1 MDIIFKDDMVK
12 ESKTWKNPMLL
23 FFVLAV
29 LFPLTLIWN
38 NIKITEFILEEVFF
52 LIVAEKGAVI
62 PQYKTV
68 GAAGADICAFVNE
81 KIVLKTL
88 FKNVEVQFKDI
99 KTYNCKRYR
108 KSEFYQFLVFCKEKK
123 ILINTRYKDDLEKL
137 LDKVLDKYKDIK
149 IVRWELSS
157 KE

>member
-38 NIKITEFILEEVFF
+38 NIKITEFILGEVFF
-52 LIVAEKGAVI
+52 LIVGSYFLYGYLYA
-62 PQYKTV
+62 YKYKVVVT
-68 GAAGADICAFVNE
+68 NE
-81 KIVLKTL
+81 KIILKTL

-137 LDKVLDKYKDIK
+137 LKK
-149 IVRWELSS
+149 
-157 KE
+157 